1 MENTD
6 VRRDV
11 GRHITTLGLND
22 GEGSERTST
31 EGVVHLGGTLEE
43 TRVEDCE
50 KRVEV
55 SEGVDGVPLK
65 DVGGSASDLL
75 SPAAISLLEC
85 SRKRKVE
92 VLWSISSM
100 RRWLRLAVRGSRAG

>member
-1 MENTD
+1 MEDTD
-6 VRRDV
+6 GDALVDLV
-11 GRHITTLGLND
+11 LSPL
-22 GEGSERTST
+22 SEL
-31 EGVVHLGGTLEE
+31 VEE

-85 SRKRKVE
+85 SRERKVE
-92 VLWSISSM
+92 VWLSISSM